1 MDPRRWSRGAYARD
15 AKGNP
20 VNVQSPEAVCW
31 CAAGSLECEAGRST
45 PSWEP
50 PEKGQLPPKS
60 NKLYHAAHAL
70 LEQAGAV
77 VVREAHTHATEDQ
90 KKTASITVVNDGSG
104 HAAVMKM
111 YNKAIV
117 LAKGK

>member
-1 MDPRRWSRGAYARD
+1 
-15 AKGNP
+15 
-20 VNVQSPEAVCW
+20 
-31 CAAGSLECEAGRST
+31 LEFEAGRAT

-50 PEKGQLPPKS
+50 PPPGGKPPKKEPD
-60 NKLYHAAHAL
+60 KLYHAAHHL
-70 LEQAGAV
+70 LEQAGGAV
-77 VVREAHTHATEDQ
+77 VVQGIETHATEEQ
-90 KKTASITVVNDGSG
+90 KKTYSITVVNDGSG